1 MVNLEHLKFKKKKN
15 RNFLSLNLPPSL
27 SVFVC
32 LSASVTQTHTH
43 THTVVQP
50 TGPRCLFP
58 FTRPPEAFGC
68 TRPPHPHPRQ
78 LGSPLHCAEPPTPL
92 RCLRLRASL
101 SLSPFKGHILVL
113 TLLTNPMSISCL
125 FSSSLLRHA
134 HLPGSPGSP
143 APHVLR
149 RPIPGRV
156 PRLLP
161 APVCPPAPRGPTCW
175 GSPVVYGLTTPQDG
189 LVAQSGLC
197 GFPVA

>member
-1 MVNLEHLKFKKKKN
+1 M
-15 RNFLSLNLPPSL
+15 NLPPSL

-32 LSASVTQTHTH
+32 LSVSVTQTHTH
-43 THTVVQP
+43 THTVVRP

-68 TRPPHPHPRQ
+68 TRPPHPHPHQ

-161 APVCPPAPRGPTCW
+161 APRVSSRTPRAHVLGFSCRLRAHDSPGWVSGPVWTLWLSCRIAR
-175 GSPVVYGLTTPQDG
+175 SLTVTTVEINSIG
-189 LVAQSGLC
+189 
-197 GFPVA
+197 